1 MIRLI
6 SPEDVAIQK
15 SPKSKILVV
24 HVDKL
29 KLCHGPTPPAWSG
42 SQVQVGTGA
51 GAGTATQGN
60 PGARAGGYRTATHD
74 TIAVDDTCDP
84 DSVPLRRGTRSR
96 RSPERL
102 TCGVGHL
109 VTEETVNVSV
119 CLHGSVNDRV

>member
-1 MIRLI
+1 M
-6 SPEDVAIQK
+6 
-15 SPKSKILVV
+15 
-24 HVDKL
+24 
-29 KLCHGPTPPAWSG
+29 
-42 SQVQVGTGA
+42 QVGT

-60 PGARAGGYRTATHD
+60 PGARAGGHRTATHD

-102 TCGVGHL
+102 TCGAGHL

-119 CLHGSVNDRV
+119 GLHGSVNDRV